1 MARRRDGR
9 PRDRARCAW
18 PLEAQRSAG
27 GRRVALHRP
36 RPRLHAGHQP
46 AATAPASPGSGRGAD
61 ASAAWVD
68 LDGGGTLSELVQRY
82 ARTADDAYAYQAKR
96 FGYAATLCAIG
107 EGFVRDY
114 PGLWTAE
121 A

>member
-1 MARRRDGR
+1 M
-9 PRDRARCAW
+9 
-18 PLEAQRSAG
+18 
-27 GRRVALHRP
+27 
-36 RPRLHAGHQP
+36 
-46 AATAPASPGSGRGAD
+46 
-61 ASAAWVD
+61 
-68 LDGGGTLSELVQRY
+68 QRY

-96 FGYAATLCAIG
+96 FGYAATLCATG